1 MGDIIKYDI
10 VKKIAVLSE
19 GSKGW
24 TKEINLVSWNG
35 KPAKVDIR
43 DWNHETGKMSK
54 GLTLSYD
61 EAQLLKE
68 ALDGLD
74 F

>member
-1 MGDIIKYDI
+1 MAEVKYEI
-10 VKKIAVLSE
+10 VKKIEVLSE
-19 GSKGW
+19 GKNGW
-24 TKEINLVSWNG
+24 TKEVNLVSWNG

-43 DWNHETGKMSK
+43 DWNHEQGKMGK
-54 GLTLSYD
+54 GTTLTYD

>member
-1 MGDIIKYDI
+1 MAELKYEI
-10 VKKIAVLSE
+10 VKKIEVLSE
-19 GSKGW
+19 GKNGW
-24 TKEINLVSWNG
+24 TKEVNLVSWNG

-43 DWNHETGKMSK
+43 DWNHEQGKMGK
-54 GLTLSYD
+54 GTTLTYD